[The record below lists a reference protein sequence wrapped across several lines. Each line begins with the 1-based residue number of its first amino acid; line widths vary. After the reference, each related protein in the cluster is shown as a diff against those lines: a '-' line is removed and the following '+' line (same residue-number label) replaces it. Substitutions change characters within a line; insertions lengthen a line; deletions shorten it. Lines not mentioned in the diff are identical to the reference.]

1 MPKGFSLLWSLPS
14 RCAVVVVSFSLFAS
28 LSLQAAEELTVDIAG
43 VKDELKDNVEVYLG
57 LVAISNDKKA
67 RVKEAEIRRLHL
79 RAPAEIE
86 KALQPFGYYDVS
98 VDSSLKKVDK
108 VWQARYKIDKGPA
121 TRLNK
126 VDIQVAGE
134 GRDQPRIKQL
144 LATADIKRGQILR
157 HEKYSTLKSRLL
169 DAAYNMG
176 YLDASYKSSRIA
188 VRPQQQLADIELLFD
203 TGPRYFFGDINI
215 EQDILRPDFV
225 DKFVQV
231 KPNDPF
237 ETQRLIDLQL
247 ALSDS
252 DYFRQVELDT
262 EKDKARDNHVPVTV
276 RTRPAKSQ
284 KYEAS
289 VGYGTDTGPRLGLG
303 TIFRR
308 INRRGHQWRNDLR
321 LSAVQSSL
329 ASQYKIPVGDVASE
343 FFDFTAL
350 ADQRY
355 INDVEATNY
364 AIGSSLN
371 QNRWGG
377 RRRLSLALE
386 HESWA
391 FGDEN
396 RQSATHLIPGI
407 NYTRIIADD
416 PLFTRKGYSVNL
428 NLLGAAENVLADTT
442 FIQAHINGRAVLPLG
457 PRGRFLLRAE
467 LGATET
473 DDFDNLPPSK
483 RFFAGGAGSVR
494 GYGYEEISPRDA
506 QRNLIGGQYLA
517 TASVEA
523 DYLVYGNF
531 GMAVFFDA
539 GNAADN
545 PNMSLSKGAGLGFR
559 YRSPVGMIRLDLAH
573 PFDDPDSSFAFHIS
587 IGPDL

>member
-1 MPKGFSLLWSLPS
+1 MLWSLPS
-14 RCAVVVVSFSLFAS
+14 RRAVVVACFSIFVCSS
-28 LSLQAAEELTVDIAG
+28 LHAAKLEVDIAG
-43 VKDELKDNVEVYLG
+43 VKDELKDNVGVYLG
-57 LVAISNDKKA
+57 IAGIANDKKNKA
-67 RVKEAEIRRLHL
+67 KEDEIRRLHL
-79 RAPAEIE
+79 RAPAEIK

-98 VDSSLKKVDK
+98 VDSSLKQKDK
-108 VWQARYKIDKGPA
+108 VWRARYQIDKGPV

-126 VDIQVAGE
+126 VDIQVEGE
-134 GRDQPRIKQL
+134 GRDQPRLKTL
-144 LATADIKRGQILR
+144 LAAADIKPGQMLR
-157 HEKYSTLKSRLL
+157 HEKYSTLKGRLR
-169 DAAYNMG
+169 DTAYGMG
-176 YLDASYKSSRIA
+176 YLDAKYKRSRIA
-188 VRPQQQLADIELLFD
+188 VRPEKQLADIELVLD
-203 TGPRYFFGDINI
+203 TGPRYFFGDINV

-231 KPNDPF
+231 KPQDPF

-252 DYFRQVELDT
+252 DYFRQVELNT

-308 INRRGHQWRNDLR
+308 INRHGHQWRNDLR

-329 ASQYKIPVGDVASE
+329 ASQYKIPMGDVASE
-343 FFDFTAL
+343 FFDFTAI
-350 ADQRY
+350 ADQRF

-396 RQSATHLIPGI
+396 RQSATLLIPGI
-407 NYTRIIADD
+407 NYTRKIADD

-428 NLLGAAENVLADTT
+428 NLIGAAENVLADTT
-442 FIQAHINGRAVLPLG
+442 FVQAHISGRAVLPLG
-457 PRGRFLLRAE
+457 SRGRLLLRAE
-467 LGATET
+467 YGATET
-473 DDFDNLPPSK
+473 DNFDNLPPSK

-523 DYLVYGNF
+523 DYLFWGNF
-531 GMAVFFDA
+531 GLAVFYDV
-539 GNAADN
+539 GNAADD
-545 PNMSLSKGAGLGFR
+545 PSMSLLAGAGIGFR

-587 IGPDL
+587 IGPDLQ

>member
-1 MPKGFSLLWSLPS
+1 MKWLMSSRRVVVVTCFSLL
-14 RCAVVVVSFSLFAS
+14 AS
-28 LSLQAAEELTVDIAG
+28 VHVYAAEVVVDIAG
-43 VKDELKDNVEVYLG
+43 VKDQLKDNVEVYLG
-57 LVAISNDKKA
+57 IAGIANDEKIKA
-67 RVKEAEIRRLHL
+67 NEAEIRRLHL
-79 RAPAEIE
+79 RAPAEIK

-98 VDSSLKKVDK
+98 VDSSLRKKDK
-108 VWQARYKIDKGPA
+108 VWQASYKIDKGPV
-121 TRLNK
+121 TRLDK
-126 VDIQVAGE
+126 VDIRIEGE
-134 GRDQPRIKQL
+134 GQDQPRIKKL
-144 LATADIKRGQILR
+144 LQQANIKPGQSLQ
-157 HEKYSTLKSRLL
+157 HAKYSTLKSGLL
-169 DAAYNMG
+169 DTAYGMG
-176 YLDASYKSSRIA
+176 YLDAKYKRSRIA
-188 VRPQQQLADIELLFD
+188 VRPEKQLADIELLFD
-203 TGPRYFFGDINI
+203 TGSRYFFGDITI

-252 DYFRQVELDT
+252 DYFRQVELNT
-262 EKDKARDNHVPVTV
+262 QKDKARDNHVPVTV
-276 RTRPAKSQ
+276 RTRPAKTQ

-321 LSAVQSSL
+321 LSAVQSTL
-329 ASQYKIPVGDVASE
+329 ASQYKIPVGDVTSE
-343 FFDFTAL
+343 FLDFTAN

-364 AIGSSLN
+364 GIGSSYN

-377 RRRLSLALE
+377 RRRLSLAFE

-396 RQSATHLIPGI
+396 RRSATHLIPGI
-407 NYTRIIADD
+407 SYTRKIADNL
-416 PLFTRKGYSVNL
+416 LFTRKGYSVSL
-428 NLLGAAENVLADTT
+428 TLLGAAENVLADTT
-442 FIQAHINGRAVLPLG
+442 FIQAHVNGRAVLPLG
-457 PRGRFLLRAE
+457 SKGRFLLRAE
-467 LGATET
+467 YGATET
-473 DDFDNLPPSK
+473 DDFDDLPPSK

-506 QRNLIGGQYLA
+506 QRNLIGGQYIA

-523 DYLVYGNF
+523 DYLFWGNF
-531 GMAVFFDA
+531 GLAVFFDA
-539 GNAADN
+539 GNAADD
-545 PNMSLSKGAGLGFR
+545 PNMEPLTGAGIGFR

-587 IGPDL
+587 IGPDLQ

>member
-1 MPKGFSLLWSLPS
+1 MFWSLPS
-14 RCAVVVVSFSLFAS
+14 RRVVVACFFLLTPFG
-28 LSLQAAEELTVDIAG
+28 LHAADLAVDITG

-57 LVAISNDKKA
+57 IVGITKDKKA
-67 RVKEAEIRRLHL
+67 RPKEAEIRRLHL
-79 RAPAEIE
+79 RAPAEIK
-86 KALQPFGYYDVS
+86 KALQPFGYYDVN
-98 VDSSLKKVDK
+98 VASSLTKKEK
-108 VWQARYKIDKGPA
+108 TWQASYKIDKGPV
-121 TRLNK
+121 TRLDK
-126 VDIQVAGE
+126 VEIRVDGE
-134 GRDQPRIKQL
+134 GRDQPPLKKLLQQANIKPGQQL
-144 LATADIKRGQILR
+144 QHK
-157 HEKYSTLKSRLL
+157 KYSTLKASLF
-169 DAAYNMG
+169 DTAYGMG
-176 YLDASYKSSRIA
+176 YLDAKYKQSRIA
-188 VRPQQQLADIELLFD
+188 VRPEKQLADIELLFD
-203 TGPRYFFGDINI
+203 TGPRYFFGDITI
-215 EQDILRPDFV
+215 EQDILRPEFV
-225 DKFVQV
+225 AKFVQV

-252 DYFRQVELDT
+252 DYFRQVELNS
-262 EKDKARDNHVPVTV
+262 EKNKARDQHVPVTV
-276 RTRPAKSQ
+276 RTRPAKTQ

-303 TIFRR
+303 TKFRR
-308 INRRGHQWRNDLR
+308 INRRGHQWRSDLR

-329 ASQYKIPVGDVASE
+329 ASQYKIPMGDVASE

-364 AIGSSLN
+364 AVGSSLN

-377 RRRLSLALE
+377 RRRISLALE

-391 FGDEN
+391 FGDLN
-396 RQSATHLIPGI
+396 RRSATHLIPGI
-407 NYTRIIADD
+407 NYTRKIADD

-428 NLLGAAENVLADTT
+428 TLLGAAENVLADTT
-442 FIQAHINGRAVLPLG
+442 FIQAHVSGRAVLPLASK
-457 PRGRFLLRAE
+457 GRLLLRAE
-467 LGATET
+467 YGATET
-473 DDFDNLPPSK
+473 DDFIDLPPSK

-506 QRNLIGGQYLA
+506 ERNLIGGQYLA

-523 DYLVYGNF
+523 DYLLWGNF
-531 GMAVFFDA
+531 GLAVFYDV
-539 GNAADN
+539 GNAADD
-545 PNMSLSKGAGLGFR
+545 PNMDLLAGAGIGFR

-587 IGPDL
+587 IGPDLQ